1 MKPDLEVTS
10 VPAWAAAPL
19 EPDADL
25 TGRSWTVVGIGV
37 AAEAIV
43 ERWITQIRE
52 THPDPSLSVHL
63 VAADADDAAAEA
75 VSADLAAALVG
86 WRLLIAGPADACL
99 RLRAHALRGG
109 VGDDE
114 IVVASTA
121 VTTREVAC
129 AHCGAHT
136 RADVGLEDVVPCAGC
151 HRNLLVYYHVS
162 RLRGA
167 HLGFMVDAEEVAS

>member
-10 VPAWAAAPL
+10 VPAWAVAPQ

-25 TGRSWTVVGIGV
+25 TGRFWTVVGIGA
-37 AAEAIV
+37 AAESIV
-43 ERWITQIRE
+43 ERWITQIRGA
-52 THPDPSLSVHL
+52 HPDASPSVHL
-63 VAADADDAAAEA
+63 VGSDADDAAAEA
-75 VSADLAAALVG
+75 VSADLGAALVG

-114 IVVASTA
+114 IVVATTA
-121 VTTREVAC
+121 VTNREVAC
-129 AHCGAHT
+129 AHCGART
-136 RADVGLEDVVPCAGC
+136 RADVGLEDVVACVGC